1 MLNNSKDDLR
11 KFDFRSDEG
20 VFVGYSFSSKAY
32 KVSNKKT
39 LCIEKS
45 FHVVFDESGDLKNI
59 DMKDDNDLLE
69 LFKLQTGE
77 SRL

>member
-20 VFVGYSFSSKAY
+20 VFVGYSSSSKAY
-32 KVSNKKT
+32 RVFNKRT
-39 LCIEKS
+39 LYIEGS

-59 DMKDDNDLLE
+59 DMKDDDDLFVI
-69 LFKLQTGE
+69 FKLKKP
-77 SRL
+77 